1 MKLGDFVKTDD
12 GLPGWGSPG
21 IIIKIEELTPEQ
33 VAGGLDP
40 QDRTVHILDADLV
53 VYTWFIFQLE
63 VISEAR

>member
-1 MKLGDFVKTDD
+1 MKLGDFVKTAD

-33 VAGGLDP
+33 VAGGLGP
-40 QDRTVHILDADLV
+40 PDRTVHILDADLV
-53 VYTWFIFQLE
+53 VYEWYMFQLE